1 MITDLKILDNFY
13 NDPHQIVK
21 LLNGEYPIFGCG
33 TGNRSISLQEIA
45 PQVYKGF
52 CDSIYQIHGINPNE
66 VWMTTFFMEHT
77 YNPIDIFNYGW
88 MHIDGKNPDACRM
101 LVEEYK
107 LIVCGQIF
115 MTPDPDP
122 ETGVQIGALKP
133 DRNWTRQELID
144 KTINDYTLPR
154 EQYDA
159 GKITLEEYQNIH
171 KEYHDNFNVT
181 CEVKNVYNRMVSW
194 RGGSLHGAKMTKQMH
209 KRLNQYFFVS
219 LR

>member
-1 MITDLKILDNFY
+1 MITDLKVLDNFY
-13 NDPHQIVK
+13 NDPQAIVNM
-21 LLNGEYPIFGCG
+21 LNGEYPIFGCG
-33 TGNRSISLQEIA
+33 TGNRSISLEEIS
-45 PQVYKGF
+45 PQTYNVF
-52 CDSIYQIHGINPNE
+52 CEAIYQIHGIDPNK

-77 YNPIDIFNYGW
+77 YNAIDIFNYGW

-115 MTPDPDP
+115 MTPNPDPD
-122 ETGVQIGALKP
+122 TGVQIGSLKK
-133 DRNWTRQELID
+133 DRNWSRQELID

-154 EQYDA
+154 EQYEA
-159 GKITLEEYQNIH
+159 GKISLEKYEILH
-171 KEYHDNFNVT
+171 REYHNNFDVT
-181 CEVKNVYNRMVSW
+181 CDVKNVYNRMVSW
-194 RGGSLHGAKMTKQMH
+194 RGGSLHGAKMTNKMP

>member
-1 MITDLKILDNFY
+1 MITDLKVLDNFY
-13 NDPHQIVK
+13 NNPEDITK
-21 LLNGEYPIFGCG
+21 ILNGEFPIFGCG
-33 TGNRSISLQEIA
+33 VGNRSVSLQEIS
-45 PQVYKGF
+45 PQIYNGF
-52 CDSIYQIHGINPNE
+52 CDTIYQIHGINPND

-122 ETGVQIGALKP
+122 ETGVQIGTLKK
-133 DRNWTRQELID
+133 DRNWSRQELID
-144 KTINDYTLPR
+144 RTINDYTLPK
-154 EQYDA
+154 ENYQA
-159 GKITLEEYQNIH
+159 GKITLQEYENIH
-171 KEYHDNFNVT
+171 KEYHDNFELT

-194 RGGSLHGAKMTKQMH
+194 RGGSLHGAKMTEKMP

-219 LR
+219 LK